1 MKSLVLAIQFMTRVP
16 LPAVD
21 ADMRDM
27 AGAMRWFP
35 LTGVIVGLAVWGA
48 VWAGGLVDP
57 LVASVATSGVRAM
70 NGATPWR
77 HSAFSA
83 LNRP

>member
-16 LPAVD
+16 LPAVA

-57 LVASVATSGVRAM
+57 LVA
-70 NGATPWR
+70 GA
-77 HSAFSA
+77 AG
-83 LNRP
+83 LGG